1 MPKQPELFSSEN
13 KNNNQK
19 TTKASEQSVKA
30 TTPITAVSDS
40 QSTAPLGEHEMMQAQ
55 KQSLQELL
63 KYGLLYSDSKPKL
76 YQQASVNQVEM
87 NQYLSAL
94 DLKLVVDDIR
104 GLAFLTVADS
114 VREGDNTMDDES
126 IIDNAKQVL
135 TEDEWSHPL
144 VRRQRLN
151 MEQSLLLAIL
161 RQFYVNHE
169 QNAGVGITPA
179 VMSVVDEVQTSLNLF
194 LGDTGSDAKD
204 EKRTLTLLEKLKG
217 HGIVSEVNAQQQ
229 FTIRPI
235 IAHVANPATLTALL
249 AHYKALAQNGED

>member
-1 MPKQPELFSSEN
+1 MPKQPDLFSSEN
-13 KNNNQK
+13 KNNNNNK
-19 TTKASEQSVKA
+19 ATKAAEKSVKA
-30 TTPITAVSDS
+30 ATPITTVSEPQHTS
-40 QSTAPLGEHEMMQAQ
+40 PLGENEMMQAQ

-76 YQQASVNQVEM
+76 YQQASVNQLEI

-114 VREGDNTMDDES
+114 VREGDSAIDDES
-126 IIDNAKQVL
+126 IIDNAKQAL

-179 VMSVVDEVQTSLNLF
+179 VMSVDEVQTSLNLF

-249 AHYKALAQNGED
+249 AHYKALVQNGED

>member
-1 MPKQPELFSSEN
+1 MHIQSDLFSLEKNSEHKDMAEKNFTN
-13 KNNNQK
+13 KIVTDNN
-19 TTKASEQSVKA
+19 EQQLSSSSSSL
-30 TTPITAVSDS
+30 PN
-40 QSTAPLGEHEMMQAQ
+40 EHEMMQAQ

-63 KYGLLYSDSKPKL
+63 KYGVLYSDSKPKL
-76 YQQASVNQVEM
+76 YQQASLNHVEM

-94 DLKLVVDDIR
+94 DLKLVIDDIR
-104 GLAFLTVADS
+104 GLAFLTVADNVCDS
-114 VREGDNTMDDES
+114 DEEYIENSNQILAEDD
-126 IIDNAKQVL
+126 
-135 TEDEWSHPL
+135 WSHPL

-169 QNAGVGITPA
+169 QQAGIGIAPA
-179 VMSVVDEVQTSLNLF
+179 VMSVDEVQTNLNIF
-194 LGDTGSDAKD
+194 LGDSGSDTKD

-235 IAHVANPATLTALL
+235 IAHLANPTTLTALL
-249 AHYKALAQNGED
+249 SHYKALAKNAGEVNG